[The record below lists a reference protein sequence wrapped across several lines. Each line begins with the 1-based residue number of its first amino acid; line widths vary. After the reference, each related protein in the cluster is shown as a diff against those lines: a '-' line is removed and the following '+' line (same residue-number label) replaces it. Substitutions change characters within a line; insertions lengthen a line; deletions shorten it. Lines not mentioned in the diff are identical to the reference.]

1 MQKDWLKLKENI
13 CPLCGDKIIRSDN
26 SDYNC
31 FNCGFFCHRKK
42 AQQIITDV
50 EYNQSIKE
58 HDKMV
63 DEWIAKNSK

>member
-1 MQKDWLKLKENI
+1 MKKDWLKLKEDI
-13 CPLCGDKIIRSDN
+13 CPLCGDKIIRSNN

-42 AQQIITDV
+42 AQQIIADI
-50 EYNQSIKE
+50 EHNQSTKD

-63 DEWIAKNSK
+63 DDWIEAHS